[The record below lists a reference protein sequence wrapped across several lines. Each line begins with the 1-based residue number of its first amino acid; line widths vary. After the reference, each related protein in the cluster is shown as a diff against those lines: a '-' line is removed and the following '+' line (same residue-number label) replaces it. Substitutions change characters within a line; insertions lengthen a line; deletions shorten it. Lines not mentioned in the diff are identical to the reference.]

1 LDRAPVEGDAVKKRG
16 TQVVGVDIG
25 GTFTDLVAFGE
36 QGLVCSKSMTTAESP
51 TEGVAECLRLA
62 ALAPDGVSE
71 LLHGS
76 TIAIN
81 TVLERKGTLTALVTT
96 RGFADVYAIGRAN
109 RPQSFDL
116 NFQRPRP
123 LVGRQLCLEVDERM
137 DSTGA
142 VVRPL
147 QTAEVENVGAQL
159 VAAGVRG
166 VAICFL
172 HSYRNPAH
180 EALAARV
187 LTERY
192 PQLFVTASHEILR
205 EIREYERT
213 STTVLNAYVGPKV
226 ASYLGELDRF
236 LSTHSFRGSLQIM
249 RSNGG
254 TMSVEQ
260 ARRQPVW
267 MMESGPV
274 AGMIGA
280 AELARQLGL
289 SNAIGFDMGG
299 TTAKATLIDSGVPL
313 FRQGYL
319 IGDSA
324 SGQPMQL
331 PVVDVI
337 EIGAGGGSLAW
348 VDAQGALRI
357 GPESAGASPGPAC
370 YGLGGTRP
378 TVTDANL
385 ILGRLNPQRFLG
397 GGMSLDTQMAERA
410 MQAGICE
417 PLGLTVRRAA
427 QGVVQIADTL
437 MSLAVRAVSVERGID
452 PRDCTLIA
460 FGGAGPLHA
469 VSVAREISI
478 PRVAVPR
485 YPGTFSAL
493 GMLLAAWRQDFVQ
506 TFVVELARV
515 DGAEIDRQF
524 KLMAEPGW
532 IQLQQDGVSATQCTL
547 TRSVDLR
554 YRGQDHALPVPLQNT
569 PLDIEVKSTLRGVF
583 DALHERHYGHASP
596 GETIEIVNLRL
607 SMRVVR
613 DRKLVEQVL
622 TAPYRA
628 TAANQP
634 ESRREVIFGVG
645 ERAQSA
651 KVVWR
656 HALEPNDTV
665 AGPAVIEEENST
677 TLIHP
682 GDLARVSEGGVI
694 MIDVALT

>member
-1 LDRAPVEGDAVKKRG
+1 MERG
-16 TQVVGVDIG
+16 SQVVVGVDIG

-36 QGLVCSKSMTTAESP
+36 QGLVCSKSATTTDAP
-51 TEGVAECLRLA
+51 TRGVADCLRLA
-62 ALAPDGVSE
+62 GLAPEGVSE

-81 TVLERKGTLTALVTT
+81 TVLERKGTATALVTT

-123 LVGRQLCLEVDERM
+123 LIGRQLRLEIDERI
-137 DSTGA
+137 DGTGA
-142 VVRPL
+142 VIRPL
-147 QTAEVENVGAQL
+147 DATEVQRLGEQL
-159 VAAGVRG
+159 IAAGVRG

-180 EALAARV
+180 EAEAAR
-187 LTERY
+187 LLRERH
-192 PQLFVTASHEILR
+192 PDLFVTASHEILR
-205 EIREYERT
+205 EIREYERV

-226 ASYLGELDRF
+226 ESYLGELDRF
-236 LSTHSFRGSLQIM
+236 LAGNGFGGALQIM

-280 AELARQLGL
+280 AELAGLLGMK
-289 SNAIGFDMGG
+289 SAIGFDMGG
-299 TTAKATLIDSGVPL
+299 TTAKATLIEAGVPL
-313 FRQGYL
+313 FRQGYF
-319 IGDSA
+319 IGDPA

-331 PVVDVI
+331 PVVDVV

-357 GPESAGASPGPAC
+357 GPESAGAMPGPAC
-370 YGLGGTRP
+370 YQRGGTRP

-385 ILGRLNPQRFLG
+385 LLGRLNSQRFLG
-397 GGMSLDTQMAERA
+397 GGMTLDAQLASGA
-410 MQAGICE
+410 MQTGVCE
-417 PLGLTVRRAA
+417 SLGVTLTRAA
-427 QGVVQIADTL
+427 QGVVQIADTM

-469 VSVAREISI
+469 VAVAREIGI

-506 TFVVELARV
+506 TFVAKLDDV
-515 DGAEIDRQF
+515 DGAEVQEQF
-524 KLMAEPGW
+524 ELMAQPGLR
-532 IQLQQDGVSATQCTL
+532 QLQKDGLDAGDL
-547 TRSVDLR
+547 SVISSMDLR
-554 YRGQDHALPVPLQNT
+554 YRGQDHALPVPLGDSAQ
-569 PLDIEVKSTLRGVF
+569 LDAAGRTALRKVF
-583 DALHERHYGHASP
+583 DSLHERHYGHASP
-596 GETIEIVNLRL
+596 GEPVEIVNLRL
-607 SMRVVR
+607 SMRIQR
-613 DRKLVEQVL
+613 DPALIKRLL
-622 TAPYRA
+622 AAPYEA
-628 TAANQP
+628 GAARQP
-634 ESRREVIFGVG
+634 EIRRDVIFGDA
-645 ERAQSA
+645 ERPVAA
-651 KVVWR
+651 RVVWR
-656 HALEPNDTV
+656 PSLAAHDIVE
-665 AGPAVIEEENST
+665 GPAVIEEENST

-682 GDLARVSEGGVI
+682 GDVARVNEVGVL
-694 MIDVALT
+694 MIEVAPR

>member
-1 LDRAPVEGDAVKKRG
+1 MERG
-16 TQVVGVDIG
+16 SQVVVGVDIG

-36 QGLVCSKSMTTAESP
+36 QGLVCSKSATTTDAP
-51 TEGVAECLRLA
+51 TRGVADCLRLA
-62 ALAPDGVSE
+62 GLAPEGVSE

-81 TVLERKGTLTALVTT
+81 TVLERKGTATALVTT

-123 LVGRQLCLEVDERM
+123 LIGRQLRLEIDERIDGM
-137 DSTGA
+137 GA
-142 VVRPL
+142 VIRPL
-147 QTAEVENVGAQL
+147 DAAEVQRLGEQL
-159 VAAGVRG
+159 IAAGVRG

-180 EALAARV
+180 EAEAAR
-187 LTERY
+187 LLRERH
-192 PQLFVTASHEILR
+192 PDLFVTASHEILR
-205 EIREYERT
+205 EIREYERV

-226 ASYLGELDRF
+226 ESYLGELDRF
-236 LSTHSFRGSLQIM
+236 LAGNGFGGALQIM

-280 AELARQLGL
+280 AELAGLLGMK
-289 SNAIGFDMGG
+289 SAIGFDMGG
-299 TTAKATLIDSGVPL
+299 TTAKATLIDAGVPL
-313 FRQGYL
+313 FRQGYF
-319 IGDSA
+319 IGDPA

-331 PVVDVI
+331 PVVDVV

-357 GPESAGASPGPAC
+357 GPESAGAMPGPAC
-370 YGLGGTRP
+370 YQRGGTRP

-385 ILGRLNPQRFLG
+385 LLGRLNSQRFLG
-397 GGMSLDTQMAERA
+397 GGMTLDARLASGA
-410 MQAGICE
+410 MQTGVCE
-417 PLGLTVRRAA
+417 SLGVTLTRAA
-427 QGVVQIADTL
+427 QGVVQIADTM

-469 VSVAREISI
+469 VAVAREIGI

-506 TFVVELARV
+506 TFVAKLDDV
-515 DGAEIDRQF
+515 DGAEVQEQF
-524 KLMAEPGW
+524 ELMAQPGLR
-532 IQLQQDGVSATQCTL
+532 QLQKDGLNAGDL
-547 TRSVDLR
+547 SVISSMDLR
-554 YRGQDHALPVPLQNT
+554 YRGQDHALPVPLGDSAQ
-569 PLDIEVKSTLRGVF
+569 LDAAGRTALRKVF
-583 DALHERHYGHASP
+583 DSLHERHYGHASP
-596 GETIEIVNLRL
+596 GEPVEIVNLRL
-607 SMRVVR
+607 SMRIQR
-613 DRKLVEQVL
+613 DPTLITRLL
-622 TAPYRA
+622 ATPYEA
-628 TAANQP
+628 GAARQA
-634 ESRREVIFGVG
+634 EIRRDVIFGDA
-645 ERAQSA
+645 ERPLAA
-651 KVVWR
+651 RVVWR
-656 HALEPNDTV
+656 PSLAAHDIVE
-665 AGPAVIEEENST
+665 GPAVIEEENST

-682 GDLARVSEGGVI
+682 GDVARVNEVGVL
-694 MIDVALT
+694 MIEVAPR

>member
-1 LDRAPVEGDAVKKRG
+1 MKAEGVRV
-16 TQVVGVDIG
+16 VVGVDIG
-25 GTFTDLVAFGE
+25 GTFTDLVAIGE
-36 QGLVCSKSMTTAESP
+36 QGLVCSKSATTTDAP
-51 TEGVAECLRLA
+51 TRGVVDCLRLA
-62 ALAPDGVSE
+62 GLAPDAVAE

-81 TVLERKGTLTALVTT
+81 TVLERKGTATALLAT

-116 NFQRPRP
+116 NFQRPKP
-123 LVGRQLCLEVDERM
+123 LVGRQLRLEVDERI
-137 DSTGA
+137 DGAGA
-142 VVRPL
+142 VLTPL
-147 QTAEVENVGAQL
+147 DTAQVARLGGEL
-159 VAAGVRG
+159 VAAGVQG

-180 EALAARV
+180 EAEAARV
-187 LTERY
+187 LRERY

-226 ASYLGELDRF
+226 ASYLGDLDQF
-236 LSTHSFRGSLQIM
+236 LGSHGFRASLQIM

-289 SNAIGFDMGG
+289 GSAIGFDMGG
-299 TTAKATLIDSGVPL
+299 TTAKATLIEGGVPL
-313 FRQGYL
+313 FREGYY
-319 IGDSA
+319 IGGPA

-331 PVVDVI
+331 PVVDVV

-348 VDAQGALRI
+348 VDTQGALHI

-370 YGLGGTRP
+370 YRRGGTRP

-385 ILGRLNPQRFLG
+385 LLGRLSSQRFLG
-397 GGMSLDTQMAERA
+397 GGMTLDAELAGRA
-410 MQAGICE
+410 MQTGVCE
-417 PLGLTVRRAA
+417 SLGVSLQRAA
-427 QGVVQIADTL
+427 QGVIQIADTM
-437 MSLAVRAVSVERGID
+437 MSLAVRAVSVERGVD

-469 VSVAREISI
+469 VAVAKEIGI

-493 GMLLAAWRQDFVQ
+493 GMLLAAWQQDFVQ
-506 TFVVELARV
+506 TFVADLASV
-515 DGAEIDRQF
+515 DGALIER
-524 KLMAEPGW
+524 
-532 IQLQQDGVSATQCTL
+532 QLQSMAQPGLQQLQRDGLSAAALVTSC
-547 TRSVDLR
+547 SIDLR
-554 YRGQDHALPVPLQNT
+554 YRGQDHALPVPLES
-569 PLDIEVKSTLRGVF
+569 PRLDAAGRLALRAMF
-583 DALHERHYGHASP
+583 DSLHERHYGHASP
-596 GETIEIVNLRL
+596 GEPVEIVNLRL
-607 SMRVVR
+607 SMRIPR
-613 DRKLVEQVL
+613 HDSLIGRLL
-622 TAPYRA
+622 TAPY
-628 TAANQP
+628 AASAAKQP
-634 ESRREVIFGVG
+634 ETSRAVIFGD
-645 ERAQSA
+645 AQHPLPTR
-651 KVVWR
+651 VVWR
-656 HALEPNDTV
+656 PSLDAGAVVE
-665 AGPAVIEEENST
+665 GPAVIEEENST
-677 TLIHP
+677 TLLHP
-682 GDLARVSEGGVI
+682 GDVARVNEAGVL
-694 MIDVALT
+694 MIEVA

>member
-1 LDRAPVEGDAVKKRG
+1 VTKHGSA
-16 TQVVGVDIG
+16 VVGVDIG

-36 QGLVCSKSMTTAESP
+36 QGLVCSKSATTADAP
-51 TEGVAECLRLA
+51 ANGVADCLKLA
-62 ALAPDGVSE
+62 GLAPHDVAE

-81 TVLERKGTLTALVTT
+81 TVLERKGTATALLTT

-116 NFQRPRP
+116 KFQRPRP

-137 DSTGA
+137 DGTG
-142 VVRPL
+142 VVIRPL
-147 QTAEVENVGAQL
+147 DVAQVERLGEQL

-172 HSYRNPAH
+172 HGYRNPAH
-180 EALAARV
+180 EARAAEV
-187 LTERY
+187 LRNRH

-226 ASYLGELDRF
+226 ESYLGELDHF
-236 LSTHSFRGSLQIM
+236 LAGHGFRGSLQIM

-254 TMSVEQ
+254 TMSVAQ

-289 SNAIGFDMGG
+289 RSAIGFDMGG
-299 TTAKATLIDSGVPL
+299 TTAKATLIEAGVPL
-313 FRQGYL
+313 FRQGYH
-319 IGDSA
+319 IGDPV

-348 VDAQGALRI
+348 VDALGALRI
-357 GPESAGASPGPAC
+357 GPESAGAAPGPAC
-370 YGLGGTRP
+370 YGRGGRRP

-385 ILGRLNPQRFLG
+385 LLGRLNSQRFLG
-397 GGMSLDTQMAERA
+397 GGMTLDTELAARA
-410 MQAGICE
+410 MESGVCE
-417 PLGLTVRRAA
+417 RLGLTLRRAA
-427 QGVVQIADTL
+427 QGVVQIADTM

-460 FGGAGPLHA
+460 IGGAGPLHA
-469 VSVAREISI
+469 VAVAREIGI

-506 TFVVELARV
+506 TFVSGLASV
-515 DGAEIDRQF
+515 DGREIDDHFER
-524 KLMAEPGW
+524 MAEPGLR
-532 IQLQQDGVSATQCTL
+532 QLRADGLDADSLLLV
-547 TRSVDLR
+547 RSVDLR
-554 YRGQDHALPVPLQNT
+554 YRGQDHALPVPLERMN
-569 PLDIEVKSTLRGVF
+569 LDAQGRAALRGVF

-596 GETIEIVNLRL
+596 GEPVEIVNLRL
-607 SMRVVR
+607 SMRVPR
-613 DRKLVEQVL
+613 DQGLMDRLL
-622 TAPYRA
+622 AAPYEA
-628 TAANQP
+628 GA
-634 ESRREVIFGVG
+634 GK
-645 ERAQSA
+645 QSA
-651 KVVWR
+651 HSRDVSFGDIHKSQAARILWRPTLSAHDVV
-656 HALEPNDTV
+656 E
-665 AGPAVIEEENST
+665 GPAVIEEENST
-677 TLIHP
+677 TLLHP
-682 GDLARVSEGGVI
+682 GDVARVNEVGVI
-694 MIDVALT
+694 MIDVART

>member
-1 LDRAPVEGDAVKKRG
+1 MKESGL
-16 TQVVGVDIG
+16 QVVGVDIG
-25 GTFTDLVAFGE
+25 GTFTDLVAFGA
-36 QGLVCSKSMTTAESP
+36 QGLICSKSATTTDAPSQ
-51 TEGVAECLRLA
+51 GVADCLELA
-62 ALAPDGVSE
+62 GLAPASVAE

-81 TVLERKGTLTALVTT
+81 TVLERKGTATALLTT

-123 LVGRQLCLEVDERM
+123 LVGRQLRLEVDERM
-137 DSTGA
+137 DGSGVPVVPLNETQLLRLGA
-142 VVRPL
+142 
-147 QTAEVENVGAQL
+147 EL

-180 EALAARV
+180 EAEAAR
-187 LTERY
+187 LLRERY

-226 ASYLGELDRF
+226 ESYLGELDRF
-236 LSTHSFRGSLQIM
+236 LAARAFRGSLQIM

-280 AELARQLGL
+280 AELARIMGL
-289 SNAIGFDMGG
+289 KSAIGFDMGG
-299 TTAKATLIDSGVPL
+299 TTAKATFIESGVPL
-313 FRQGYL
+313 FRHGYH
-319 IGDSA
+319 IGDA
-324 SGQPMQL
+324 VSGQPMQL

-357 GPESAGASPGPAC
+357 GPESAGALPGPAC
-370 YGLGGTRP
+370 YCRGGTRP

-385 ILGRLNPQRFLG
+385 LLGRLNSQRFLG
-397 GGMSLDTQMAERA
+397 GGMGLDAQLAARS
-410 MQAGICE
+410 MQVDVCQ
-417 PLGLTVRRAA
+417 PLGMTLSGAA
-427 QGVVQIADTL
+427 RGVVQIADAM

-469 VSVAREISI
+469 VAVAREINI
-478 PRVAVPR
+478 PKVAVPR

-506 TFVVELARV
+506 TFVAELARV
-515 DGAEIDRQF
+515 DGAQIDKQF
-524 KLMAEPGW
+524 AVMADPGRL
-532 IQLQQDGVSATQCTL
+532 QLQKDGLGDAPVELA
-547 TRSVDLR
+547 RSVDLR
-554 YRGQDHALPVPLQNT
+554 YRGQDHALPVPLRSTQ
-569 PLDIEVKSTLRGVF
+569 LDAAGAAALRREF
-583 DALHERHYGHASP
+583 DQLHERHYGHASA
-596 GETIEIVNLRL
+596 GEPVEIVNLRL
-607 SMRVVR
+607 SMSVAR
-613 DRKLVEQVL
+613 DQSLIGQL
-622 TAPYRA
+622 LAAPYAA
-628 TAANQP
+628 TAAKQP
-634 ESRREVIFGVG
+634 EATREVIFAD
-645 ERAQSA
+645 AQRPQMA
-651 KVVWR
+651 RIVWR
-656 HALEPNDTV
+656 HSLSAGDVVE
-665 AGPAVIEEENST
+665 GPAVIEEENAT

-682 GDLARVSEGGVI
+682 GDVARVSEGGVI
-694 MIDVALT
+694 MIDVASS